1 MIDRELTN
9 YVKSFTHIVPLT
21 GSAGLLLLL
30 QKASSAD
37 SIPAFQNSLR
47 IARGSIHFEAVFGNT
62 NISQCDSLMK
72 LLAVAPASKKDILNR
87 LRHKS
92 HYIERMNQLITVLHA
107 LDLPDCKMTPSAILA
122 LLKEAV
128 ALIERV
134 GMSLEAS
141 CFVLRQ
147 PNTEV
152 KRKVL
157 SVFLTLV
164 LKQQQLFDA
173 VFHNPTVLRLLPV
186 LLSAALSAMNEG
198 VGAQRVNERLCD
210 ESSLLWLTLANGS
223 DCLKEKWNDSISA
236 YFVLLSIARIA
247 NAHSCYRTTQFLLF
261 FSVQYFKPAVFL
273 AQDSGFLQSC
283 LQAFAA
289 ALNRDSRLLQPLA
302 PSRRQCALLFPFTR
316 RILQQAFFYSFF
328 IPLHDYINKT
338 VRQEVDNI
346 LRKRVFV
353 NDYEV
358 PPSTC
363 ETSVTQEVMLTTAEM
378 MAKVPPFSV
387 MGVMIDVVV
396 RMGT

>member
-9 YVKSFTHIVPLT
+9 YAKSFTHIVPLT

-47 IARGSIHFEAVFGNT
+47 IARGTIHFEAIFGNT

-122 LLKEAV
+122 LLKEAA

-157 SVFLTLV
+157 SVFLSLL

-198 VGAQRVNERLCD
+198 NGAQRVNERLGD

-223 DCLKEKWNDSISA
+223 DCLKEKWNDSLSA

-247 NAHSCYRTTQFLLF
+247 NAHSCCHTTQFLLF

-273 AQDSGFLQSC
+273 AQDIGFLQAC

-302 PSRRQCALLFPFTR
+302 PSRREFACLSPFTR

-378 MAKVPPFSV
+378 MVKLPPFSV

-396 RMGT
+396 RVWT

>member
-9 YVKSFTHIVPLT
+9 YAKSFTHIVPLT

-47 IARGSIHFEAVFGNT
+47 IARGTIHFEAIFGNT

-122 LLKEAV
+122 LLKEAA

-157 SVFLTLV
+157 SVFLTLL
-164 LKQQQLFDA
+164 LKQQQLFAA

-186 LLSAALSAMNEG
+186 LLSSALSAMNEG
-198 VGAQRVNERLCD
+198 DGAQRVNERLGD

-223 DCLKEKWNDSISA
+223 DCLKEKWNDSLSA

-247 NAHSCYRTTQFLLF
+247 NAHSCCRTTQFLLF

-273 AQDSGFLQSC
+273 AQDSGFLHAC

-302 PSRRQCALLFPFTR
+302 PSRREFACLSPFTR

-378 MAKVPPFSV
+378 MVKIPPFSV

-396 RMGT
+396 RVGT

>member
-9 YVKSFTHIVPLT
+9 YAKSFTHIVPLT

-47 IARGSIHFEAVFGNT
+47 IARGTIHFEAIFGNT

-122 LLKEAV
+122 LLKEAA

-157 SVFLTLV
+157 SVFLTLL
-164 LKQQQLFDA
+164 LKQQQLFNA

-198 VGAQRVNERLCD
+198 NGAQRVNERLGD

-223 DCLKEKWNDSISA
+223 DCLKEKWNDSLSA

-247 NAHSCYRTTQFLLF
+247 NAHSCYPTTQFLLF

-273 AQDSGFLQSC
+273 AQDTAFLQAC

-302 PSRRQCALLFPFTR
+302 PSRREFACLSPFTR

-378 MAKVPPFSV
+378 MVKIPPFSV

-396 RMGT
+396 RVWT